1 MSNNNNSSVPNGLR
15 VVLSGRLAASPGD
28 WEEGSPEDLIPTL
41 RHSAA
46 LCVMV
51 LHSVSSR
58 VKSRCRASLALIQAT
73 VAKACTCAGQD
84 TSITNTNSR
93 SVSAAVIDALYA
105 SVVSLITPASLY
117 AVVVSATN
125 ADRSCCN
132 RVIPSC
138 LAAVED
144 RFDADVSS
152 AFLDLYL
159 INVSTSSYKC
169 SSFSPMCKIY
179 LF

>member
-1 MSNNNNSSVPNGLR
+1 M
-15 VVLSGRLAASPGD
+15 
-28 WEEGSPEDLIPTL
+28 
-41 RHSAA
+41 
-46 LCVMV
+46 
-51 LHSVSSR
+51 
-58 VKSRCRASLALIQAT
+58 
-73 VAKACTCAGQD
+73 AKACTCAGQD
-84 TSITNTNSR
+84 TSITKTNSR
-93 SVSAAVIDALYA
+93 SVSAAVIDALHA
-105 SVVSLITPASLY
+105 SVVSLITPSVFTLGTQNDASSMAASLY

-169 SSFSPMCKIY
+169 NLFSPMCKIN

>member
-15 VVLSGRLAASPGD
+15 VVLSGCLAASPGD

-93 SVSAAVIDALYA
+93 SVSAAVIDALHA
-105 SVVSLITPASLY
+105 SVVSLITPSVFTLGTQNDASIMAASLY
-117 AVVVSATN
+117 AVVVSAAN
-125 ADRSCCN
+125 ADPSCCN

-138 LAAVED
+138 GG
-144 RFDADVSS
+144 S
-152 AFLDLYL
+152 
-159 INVSTSSYKC
+159 I
-169 SSFSPMCKIY
+169 
-179 LF
+179 